1 MGDSTCTI
9 AACDINT
16 NALQPF
22 FSNHVVEIIDTMR
35 TWASLSAAPGDCE
48 LDPAVIQNLETDCV
62 VDELLH
68 IPGTIN
74 VADMATRG
82 NVELEEIGQGSTWQI
97 GPDFIREDRSTW
109 PVTRDFVRHV
119 PEAECRKKFLLTA
132 MALNNDMKKH
142 KVMM

>member
-9 AACDINT
+9 AACHINT

-22 FSNHVVEIIDTMR
+22 FSNRVVEIIDTMR
-35 TWASLSAAPGDCE
+35 TWGSLSAVPGDCE

-97 GPDFIREDRSTW
+97 GPDFIRED
-109 PVTRDFVRHV
+109 TRDFVIHV

-132 MALNNDMKKH
+132 MALNNDMKKP